1 MNHGV
6 EHLGRGDD
14 YFAHLRAE
22 FDDVLLNC
30 RDILR
35 RNLNAEVAAR
45 HHDAVRRPEDF
56 LDVLHALHGL
66 NLCDNLHLAALC
78 IKNFANRADI
88 IRCSREGGSD
98 VVKTELAA
106 ELDIASVLLGD
117 KGHGEIRP
125 RDVDTLVVRDLA
137 AVHNRAVNLRAV
149 DFIDPKFNQAV
160 VNQDAAARLDILREI
175 RICHR
180 NNRVV
185 TEQLPRGQG
194 ELRIF

>member
-14 YFAHLRAE
+14 NFAHLRAE

-45 HHDAVRRPEDF
+45 HHDAVRRLENF

-66 NLCDNLHLAALC
+66 NLRDDFHLAALC
-78 IKNFANRADI
+78 IKNFTNRADI
-88 IRCSREGGSD
+88 IRGSREGGSD

-117 KGHGEIRP
+117 KGHGEIRT
-125 RDVDTLVVRDLA
+125 RDVDPLVVRNLS
-137 AVHNRAVNLRAV
+137 AVHNRAVNIRSV
-149 DFIDPKFNQAV
+149 NFIDPKFNEAV
-160 VNQDAAARLDILREI
+160 INQNAAARLDILREI
-175 RICHR
+175 RIAHR
-180 NNRVV
+180 DNRVV
-185 TEQLPRGQG
+185 TEQFPRGQG
-194 ELRIF
+194 ELCIF